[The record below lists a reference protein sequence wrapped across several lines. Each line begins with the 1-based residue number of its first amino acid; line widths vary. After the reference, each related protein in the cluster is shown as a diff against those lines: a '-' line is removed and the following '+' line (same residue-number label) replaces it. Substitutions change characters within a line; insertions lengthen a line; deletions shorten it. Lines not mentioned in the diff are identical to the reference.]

1 MFQVSQFI
9 ILVALTLSPQ
19 NADPQIPDITQI
31 YFTQNVRT
39 EQAEALGGLAD
50 YTQGL
55 LSVLSG
61 RHPSRSIRIVSTES
75 LLSRNSDSPPSEH
88 VVRVKRN
95 DSPFGRND
103 MSLAE
108 ELKCKSSRFCFLFHY
123 KGHVLWYP
131 RPY

>member
-1 MFQVSQFI
+1 MFLVSQLI
-9 ILVALTLSPQ
+9 TLEALTLSPQ
-19 NADPQIPDITQI
+19 NTGPQIPDIRQVH
-31 YFTQNVRT
+31 FTQNVRT

-50 YTQGL
+50 YAQGL
-55 LSVLSG
+55 LSDLSG

-103 MSLAE
+103 VSLAE
-108 ELKCKSSRFCFLFHY
+108 ELKCKSPRFCFLFHY
-123 KGHVLWYP
+123 KRHP